1 MLAHPPQL
9 PGQVDTV
16 FLPSLHRVGEVEAVT
31 VRAEGEADP
40 RTLRL
45 SVSSEAPVGRW
56 FGEEILDHGE
66 GSVRLERLSNRAPFL
81 FNHDSSRQIGVV
93 ERAWIEGRRLR
104 AEVRMSRSSEAEAI
118 FADIKDG
125 IRSKISVGYRLH
137 KFELEK
143 SEGDSKT
150 YRATSWEPMEVS
162 LVSVP
167 ADDSVGIGRGA
178 PGGADEVR
186 SIPVFA
192 VGSPESMNAPNTSAG
207 TAPAAAPVSVT
218 VSAPAGPPARSAQS
232 DASRI
237 LALGDTLGRAA
248 EARTAV
254 GANQTFDEFIAG
266 IEASRAAPNTLP
278 AGMLPAG
285 QSPAIG
291 MSPREIRRFSVCRA
305 IACIANGN
313 RVDGLEGEASQAF
326 AQRFGLNHGDK
337 SFFIPWDIQRAYST
351 RADLGASTGPLGGAT
366 VQTDVLGNELIE
378 LLRARLI
385 SGLLGVRTMF
395 GLQGNVSI
403 PSVATGAT
411 GAWLAEGIAI
421 TPSNPT
427 FGQVPLSPKR
437 YGAATA
443 YSRQLVVQST
453 IDVENFV
460 RLDLAAAVA
469 RAFDFAVLAGPGTGG
484 SPTGIIAT
492 AGIGS
497 VTFGGAATWAK
508 VVDFETAVAAAN
520 ADYGALAYVTTP
532 ATRGKWKQ
540 TPKVSGQPMGFLWQ
554 DSGYVPVI
562 PSVGSPATPEQP
574 PIGIVNGY
582 RAIASTIIPTNRVI
596 FGNFAD
602 AILAMW
608 IPLEVVVDP
617 YSLALNHQVR
627 VVVNALGDVGV
638 RHAAS
643 FAASTDTGAA

>member
-1 MLAHPPQL
+1 
-9 PGQVDTV
+9 
-16 FLPSLHRVGEVEAVT
+16 VEAVP
-31 VRAEGEADP
+31 VRAAGEVDP
-40 RTLRL
+40 RTIRL
-45 SVSSEAPVGRW
+45 SVSSESPVGRW
-56 FGEEILDHGE
+56 FGEEILDHGDA
-66 GSVRLERLSNRAPFL
+66 SVQLGRLSNRAPFL
-81 FNHDSSRQIGVV
+81 FEHDPRRQIGVV

-104 AEVRMSRSSEAEAI
+104 AEVRLSRGPEAEAI
-118 FADIKDG
+118 YADIKDG

-137 KFELEK
+137 RFELEK
-143 SEGDSKT
+143 TEGENKT
-150 YRATSWEPMEVS
+150 YRATSWEPLEVS

-167 ADDSVGIGRGA
+167 ADDSVGIGRAAAAG
-178 PGGADEVR
+178 DEVR
-186 SIPVFA
+186 SVPVFSLN
-192 VGSPESMNAPNTSAG
+192 SPNSMNAQ
-207 TAPAAAPVSVT
+207 TAVAAPVASSNLAPGT
-218 VSAPAGPPARSAQS
+218 VSAGPAPASPGRSAQS

-237 LALGDTLGRAA
+237 LALGDTLGRAQ
-248 EARTAV
+248 EARAAV
-254 GANQTFDEFIAG
+254 GANQTFEEFIAG
-266 IEASRAAPNTLP
+266 IEASRAAPLP
-278 AGMLPAG
+278 AGVLPPG

-291 MSPREIRRFSVCRA
+291 MSPAEVRRFSVVRA
-305 IACIANGN
+305 INCIANGT
-313 RVDGLEGEASQAF
+313 RVDGLEGEASAAF
-326 AQRFGLNHGDK
+326 AKRYGLPTGDK
-337 SFFIPWDIQRAYST
+337 SFFIPWDIQRSWST
-351 RADLGASTGPLGGAT
+351 RADLGATTGNLGGVT

-411 GAWLAEGIAI
+411 GAWLSEGGPI
-421 TPSNPT
+421 TPGNPT

-460 RLDLAAAVA
+460 REDLAANVA
-469 RAFDFAVLAGPGTGG
+469 RAFDFAVIAGPGTGG
-484 SPTGIIAT
+484 SPTGVIAT
-492 AGIGS
+492 AGVGS
-497 VTFGGAATWAK
+497 VTFTTAATWAK
-508 VVDFETAVAAAN
+508 VLEFETAVANAN

-532 ATRGKWKQ
+532 TTRGKWKQ
-540 TPKVSGQPMGFLWQ
+540 APKVSGQPMGFLWQ

-562 PSVGSPATPEQP
+562 ASAGTPATPEMP

-582 RAIASTIIPTNRVI
+582 RAIASTIVPTNRVL
-596 FGNFAD
+596 FGNWAD

-617 YSLALNHQVR
+617 YSLSLNHQVR

-643 FAASTDTGAA
+643 FAVSTDSGAL